1 MSNCKTMQSRL
12 RFCVGGRRWS
22 AISFAILLL
31 GFAVCVGCATGATY
45 ATRVGGAIKLSSR
58 GHTPS
63 LNDKSAPSERRL
75 EDYNNNGYDE
85 SAAADASSGGDGGNG
100 GYTFSDGS
108 TSSGGSG
115 GISNYQFGQRIDN
128 DEFFH
133 WLEIV
138 GIIVGVVLALT
149 AVGFF
154 IYCILYPFILCCSC
168 VQSEA
173 DAFHIIDTY
182 DVAAPHTL
190 SSRPSD
196 SYSMA

>member
-1 MSNCKTMQSRL
+1 MQSRL
-12 RFCVGGRRWS
+12 RLGGWRWFKIACAVS
-22 AISFAILLL
+22 LLL
-31 GFAVCVGCATGATY
+31 IGACCATDGALAY
-45 ATRVGGAIKLSSR
+45 ATRVGGAIELSGR
-58 GHTPS
+58 GHAPS
-63 LNDKSAPSERRL
+63 LNDRTVPSERSL
-75 EDYNNNGYDE
+75 QNYNSNNNGYDE
-85 SAAADASSGGDGGNG
+85 SAASGSSGSNGGNG
-100 GYTFSDGS
+100 EYTFADGS
-108 TSSGGSG
+108 TSGGSG
-115 GISNYQFGQRIDN
+115 GSSSGGGLSNYQFGQRLDS

-138 GIIVGVVLALT
+138 GVIVGVVLALT
-149 AVGFF
+149 AVGFL
-154 IYCILYPFILCCSC
+154 IYCLLYPFILCCSC